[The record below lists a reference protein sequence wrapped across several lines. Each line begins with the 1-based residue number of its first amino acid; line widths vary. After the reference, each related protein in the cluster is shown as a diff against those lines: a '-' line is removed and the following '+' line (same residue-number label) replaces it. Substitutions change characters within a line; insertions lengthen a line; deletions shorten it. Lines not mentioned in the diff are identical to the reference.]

1 MTPTDDLAEAL
12 RALDGLSGV
21 NIMAAPTQ
29 SQIIAPAVVLRPDSP
44 WSTPSDGG
52 AYCFDHQR
60 YVAVVVASAASSLD
74 AMRRIYNIWQVII
87 ANLPAGWRFDTVD
100 GLVLDETTG
109 TAFLATQVHLSYF
122 NNESLEES

>member
-1 MTPTDDLAEAL
+1 M
-12 RALDGLSGV
+12 
-21 NIMAAPTQ
+21 
-29 SQIIAPAVVLRPDSP
+29 SQASVP
-44 WSTPSDGG
+44 TPS
-52 AYCFDHQR
+52 
-60 YVAVVVASAASSLD
+60 ASPEKTYD
-74 AMRRIYNIWQVII
+74 YNIWQVII